1 MNQTMFELC
10 LNCSRRMDS
19 QYLNLYNGRQSKLYS
34 KDKKRRKSIGF
45 LNSIDWRSKKQSINN
60 LSTYSSVIY
69 YSQELLNSV
78 SILPYFLRFKKPLLV
93 EWKLLMSFKV
103 KWSYWTLSTGIPL
116 LSNGKKKTIMTDS
129 FKELKNT
136 RFRRLQYC

>member
-45 LNSIDWRSKKQSINN
+45 LNSID
-60 LSTYSSVIY
+60 
-69 YSQELLNSV
+69 
-78 SILPYFLRFKKPLLV
+78 
-93 EWKLLMSFKV
+93 
-103 KWSYWTLSTGIPL
+103 
-116 LSNGKKKTIMTDS
+116 
-129 FKELKNT
+129 
-136 RFRRLQYC
+136 